1 MFNLPSWL
9 CMKQKFIMMSVL
21 IQGPKQPDSDI
32 DVYLRP
38 LVDELLTLWSKE
50 GIPVWDANKE
60 ETFDLRAL
68 LFITINDWPT
78 LSNLSGQLNKGYKAC
93 THCLEDTES
102 IYLKNYRKMVSMG
115 HHRLLPKNHPL
126 RKKGNHFKG
135 ETDTRPKT
143 FHHLGKYVHDMVK
156 EVKVIFGKGSSSQPI
171 PNDEDGRAAM
181 WKKKSIFWELPYWQI
196 LEVHNTI
203 DVMHLTKNICLNLL
217 AFLNVYGAS
226 KDTIE
231 AREDL
236 KQMEH

>member
-1 MFNLPSWL
+1 
-9 CMKQKFIMMSVL
+9 
-21 IQGPKQPDSDI
+21 
-32 DVYLRP
+32 
-38 LVDELLTLWSKE
+38 
-50 GIPVWDANKE
+50 
-60 ETFDLRAL
+60 
-68 LFITINDWPT
+68 
-78 LSNLSGQLNKGYKAC
+78 
-93 THCLEDTES
+93 
-102 IYLKNYRKMVSMG
+102 
-115 HHRLLPKNHPL
+115 
-126 RKKGNHFKG
+126 
-135 ETDTRPKT
+135 
-143 FHHLGKYVHDMVK
+143 MVK

-171 PNDEDGRAAM
+171 SNDEDGRAAM